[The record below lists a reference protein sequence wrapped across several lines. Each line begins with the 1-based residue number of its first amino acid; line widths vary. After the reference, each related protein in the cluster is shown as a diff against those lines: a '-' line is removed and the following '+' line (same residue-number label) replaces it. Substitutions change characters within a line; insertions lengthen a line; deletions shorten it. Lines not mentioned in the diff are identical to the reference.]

1 MNNDKTFADQLRELR
16 TALGWSRDK
25 MHDRIG
31 VPKRTIEDWEACRR
45 TPPEYV
51 QNLVLDRLQL
61 EIDTKRK
68 LPE

>member
-1 MNNDKTFADQLRELR
+1 MNDKTFAEQLRTLR
-16 TALGWSRDK
+16 TTLGWSRDK
-25 MHDRIG
+25 MYDRMS
-31 VPKRTIEDWEACRR
+31 VPKRTIEDWEASRR